1 MKWLNK
7 KYAQFKKYCAHK
19 KTVLLLTS
27 SGILNRN
34 VVDSLQ
40 GPIRVEVEKNTKWI
54 KFRRAYV
61 GVDLN
66 EDLTRI
72 SLWVHEFTEQIIG
85 ILILRAL
92 ANDKFTLQEIAKS
105 LDVIT
110 IQGTNKCFYAPTI
123 KHILTSLHTISH
135 IDNVAVDGEQYAEF
149 HGITKAHKKGCTLM
163 CQLEKSIYKEFY
175 ENYSYKCKDFT
186 LDWADLD
193 NKAP

>member
-19 KTVLLLTS
+19 KTVFLLTS

-40 GPIRVEVEKNTKWI
+40 GPIRVEVEKNIKWV
-54 KFRRAYV
+54 KFKHAYV
-61 GVDLN
+61 GTCL
-66 EDLTRI
+66 EGDLTTI

-85 ILILRAL
+85 FLILRAL
-92 ANDKFTLQEIAKS
+92 VNDRFTLQEIAKM

-110 IQGTNKCFYAPTI
+110 IQGNNKCFYNPTI
-123 KHILTSLHTISH
+123 KHILTSLHTISY

-149 HGITKAHKKGCTLM
+149 HGITKAHKKGCASM